1 MNQNFNCMLVLDVPE
16 LLETAIVDW
25 LLDQQL
31 DHVFTHYLVQVC
43 GHEQSGMTALEKV
56 NGRKQEIRFEVLIH
70 QENIESHIQQ
80 LVNDFQGAVVRYRV
94 VDVLQN
100 GQT

>member
-1 MNQNFNCMLVLDVPE
+1 MNQIFNCLLVLDAPTM
-16 LLETAIVDW
+16 LETAIVDW
-25 LLDQQL
+25 LLGQEL
-31 DHVFTHYLVQVC
+31 DHVFTHYQVEVC
-43 GHEQSGMTALEKV
+43 GHDQSGMSALEKV

-70 QENIESHIQQ
+70 QENIDSHIRQ
-80 LVNDFQGAVVRYRV
+80 LVDDFQGAAVRYRV

>member
-1 MNQNFNCMLVLDVPE
+1 MNQDFNCLLVLDVPE
-16 LLETAIVDW
+16 MLETAIVDW

-31 DHVFTHYLVQVC
+31 DHVFTHYPVQVC
-43 GHEQSGMTALEKV
+43 GHDQSGMTALEKV
-56 NGRKQEIRFEVLIH
+56 NGRKQEVRFEVLIH
-70 QENIESHIQQ
+70 QQNTDTHIQQ
-80 LVNDFQGAVVRYRV
+80 LVTAFEGAAVRYRV

>member
-1 MNQNFNCMLVLDVPE
+1 MKQDYNCLLILDVPIM
-16 LLETAIVDW
+16 LETAIVDW

-31 DHVFTHYLVQVC
+31 DHVFTHYPVEVC
-43 GHEQSGMTALEKV
+43 GHDQTGMTALEKV
-56 NGRKQEIRFEVLIH
+56 NGRKQEIRFEALIH
-70 QENIESHIQQ
+70 QELINTHIQQ
-80 LVNDFQGAVVRYRV
+80 LENTFQGAAVRYRV

>member
-1 MNQNFNCMLVLDVPE
+1 MNQDFNCLLVLDVPE
-16 LLETAIVDW
+16 MLETAIVDW

-31 DHVFTHYLVQVC
+31 DHVFTHYPVQVC
-43 GHEQSGMTALEKV
+43 GHDQSGMTALEKV
-56 NGRKQEIRFEVLIH
+56 NGRKQEVRFEVLIH
-70 QENIESHIQQ
+70 QQNTDTHIQQ
-80 LVNDFQGAVVRYRV
+80 LVTAFQDAAVRYRV

>member
-1 MNQNFNCMLVLDVPE
+1 MKQNYNCLLILDVPVM
-16 LLETAIVDW
+16 LETAIVDW

-31 DHVFTHYLVQVC
+31 DHVFTHYPVEVC
-43 GHEQSGMTALEKV
+43 GHDQTGMTALEKV

-70 QENIESHIQQ
+70 QELINTHIQQ
-80 LVNDFQGAVVRYRV
+80 LENTFQGAAVRYRV

>member
-1 MNQNFNCMLVLDVPE
+1 MNQNFNCLLILDVPKM
-16 LLETAIVDW
+16 LEIAIVDW
-25 LLDQQL
+25 LLGQDL
-31 DHVFTHYLVQVC
+31 DHVFTHYPVDVY
-43 GHEQSGMTALEKV
+43 GHDQTGMSALEKV

-70 QENIESHIQQ
+70 QELINTHIQQ
-80 LVNDFQGAVVRYRV
+80 LENAFQGAAVRYRV